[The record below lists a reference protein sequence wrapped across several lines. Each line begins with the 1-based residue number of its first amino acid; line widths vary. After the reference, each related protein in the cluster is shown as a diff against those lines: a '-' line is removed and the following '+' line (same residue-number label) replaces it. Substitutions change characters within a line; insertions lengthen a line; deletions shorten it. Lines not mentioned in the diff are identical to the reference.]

1 VVAGIGFLVAMVD
14 GYDTLMLAFIA
25 PLIAKEWA
33 LHPQTVGAIFASSYA
48 GAALGATA
56 IGMAA
61 DRFGRK
67 TMLLASL
74 ALVAVFTMLCARSA
88 NPAQLMV
95 LRALAGLGL
104 GGALSTSIA
113 LVAENAAVHQR
124 RVIVTRMFLGFP
136 IGAIVGGAV
145 TAGVMSS
152 LGWRGVFLA
161 GGVCALLLIPLVA
174 LGVTESAGGAQIAA
188 RVHSRRPLTE
198 VVSGGRAWI
207 TLLFCVSVFLMLLTS
222 YFLVSWIPTVLTLN
236 GMSAERAAMAAVII
250 NLRRH
255 RRHLN
260 PVVHLRPQES
270 AGARRRVSVFGRHP
284 DCAAR
289 SRHRLAREHEI
300 SVGVCR
306 GPVDHRGP
314 RLHPGTGRASVS
326 GFGLCDRR
334 RAIRSM
340 RPIGVD
346 HRPAGRG
353 LPGVR
358 TTGMEPVVSVGG
370 CARDVGCDCRG
381 SARSI
386 TTKRGRA
393 PMNCSDNAARRN
405 GTPRFRGNVAS
416 STGLSFGRFRG
427 NVVTTYLRGAD
438 T

>member
-1 VVAGIGFLVAMVD
+1 MPAADWSNKIQNERRRRWRFNRGPNSSSNGKIAILGGRGIGTESQLMITATPGVIASRHPYVVAGIGFVVAMVD

-25 PLIAKEWA
+25 PLISKEWA
-33 LHPQTVGAIFASSYA
+33 MHREIMGVIFASSYA

-56 IGMAA
+56 IGIAA

-124 RVIVTRMFLGFP
+124 RAIVTRMFLGFP
-136 IGAIVGGAV
+136 IGAIVGGAI

-152 LGWRGVFLA
+152 LGWRGGFLA

-174 LGVTESAGGAQIAA
+174 FGVTESAGGAQIAA
-188 RVHSRRPLTE
+188 PVHSHRPLPDM
-198 VVSGGRAWI
+198 VSCGRAWG
-207 TLLFCVSVFLMLLTS
+207 TLLSCV
-222 YFLVSWIPTVLTLN
+222 
-236 GMSAERAAMAAVII
+236 G
-250 NLRRH
+250 LRY
-255 RRHLN
+255 
-260 PVVHLRPQES
+260 
-270 AGARRRVSVFGRHP
+270 
-284 DCAAR
+284 
-289 SRHRLAREHEI
+289 
-300 SVGVCR
+300 
-306 GPVDHRGP
+306 
-314 RLHPGTGRASVS
+314 
-326 GFGLCDRR
+326 RR
-334 RAIRSM
+334 RAFRSM

-346 HRPAGRG
+346 HRRAGRG

-358 TTGMEPVVSVGG
+358 KTGMEPAVSVGG
-370 CARDVGCDCRG
+370 CARDVGCECHG

-405 GTPRFRGNVAS
+405 ETP
-416 STGLSFGRFRG
+416 
-427 NVVTTYLRGAD
+427 
-438 T
+438 